1 MMQLWCSLVPML
13 SFLMTLPDKM
23 RALQDVGFK
32 ISVAEQCE
40 QKAKGYALL
49 LQNVRTHQLQQQ

>member
-1 MMQLWCSLVPML
+1 
-13 SFLMTLPDKM
+13 M
-23 RALQDVGFK
+23 RALQVVGFK
-32 ISVAEQCE
+32 ISVAEHCE